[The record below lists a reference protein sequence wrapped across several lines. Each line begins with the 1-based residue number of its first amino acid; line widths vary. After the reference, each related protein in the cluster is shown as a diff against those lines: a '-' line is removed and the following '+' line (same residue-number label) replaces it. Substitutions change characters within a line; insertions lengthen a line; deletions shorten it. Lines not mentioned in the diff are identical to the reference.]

1 MSFNPQAGPKGVV
14 SGIENISA
22 GLSPIFGDFNQ
33 FVTGNPTLL
42 IAAGLGG
49 VIISFMMGKK
59 KGGPL
64 HEVLFIGSAAVGALG
79 LYGYTLNK
87 KDNKAVGYAHSYY
100 APGEPQGP
108 YYQPYMYNQPPPP
121 YPIYGAPPYI
131 QGPPNI
137 HYVYGGYYPPP
148 EHHNPSIFELIFGKN
163 KHKKKKNHHH
173 PFYPLYTQPLN
184 SFNAYDTEDV
194 IVPRQIVTGK
204 AINGARN
211 PIDDS
216 NHVFSNISDMY

>member
-1 MSFNPQAGPKGVV
+1 LSFNPQAGPKGVI
-14 SGIENISA
+14 SGIESINA
-22 GLSPIFGDFNQ
+22 GISPILGDVNQ
-33 FVTGNPTLL
+33 FVTGNSTLL
-42 IAAGLGG
+42 MAAGFIGL
-49 VIISFMMGKK
+49 VSSFLIRDFKK
-59 KGGPL
+59 GPL
-64 HEVLFIGSAAVGALG
+64 HEVIFFGSGIIGAAGIYGLSKKDKTGSAA
-79 LYGYTLNK
+79 
-87 KDNKAVGYAHSYY
+87 YAHSYY

-108 YYQPYMYNQPPPP
+108 YYQPYMYNQQPPP

-148 EHHNPSIFELIFGKN
+148 PPHHNPSIFELIFGKN